1 MVRIK
6 DPQPNVVRSLQWW
19 VAAQECV
26 QFVQKDEKIYTS
38 NKHDNMTVI
47 IHQLQCVLL
56 FLCQQIH
63 QKNVVIWGQ
72 WLSG

>member
-26 QFVQKDEKIYTS
+26 QFVQKDKKYIPVT
-38 NKHDNMTVI
+38 NMIT
-47 IHQLQCVLL
+47 
-56 FLCQQIH
+56 
-63 QKNVVIWGQ
+63 
-72 WLSG
+72 